1 MQQTETYKLNL
12 IETSDPFSPQALNE
26 NTQKLEAVVEKID
39 TRVTVL
45 EGHKAVFGSYNSKLL
60 YDYHHELGFR
70 PKAVI
75 VCGIGGNPYIT
86 MVTDTED
93 GLKQAHVTIT
103 DTGFFIH
110 AVYVGSPHVFIAFA

>member
-26 NTQKLEAVVEKID
+26 NTQKLEAVVEKMD

-45 EGHKAVFGSYNSKLL
+45 EGHKAVFGSYNSKLS
-60 YDYHHELGFR
+60 YDLTYELGFR

-75 VCGIGGNPYIT
+75 VCSVGGSPKMT
-86 MVTDTED
+86 MATDSEYGQQND
-93 GLKQAHVTIT
+93 LVIT

-110 AVYVGSPHVFIAFA
+110 SIYVSGPHVFIAFG